1 MRVTINPKAKAAWP
15 ALSAESGWL
24 YARHEVPLKP
34 RKSFARG
41 RGLGAACA
49 LAAVLAL
56 GSAPARADAP
66 RTPPDEAPSPRTMSP
81 LFAAS
86 IWGLTQLVP
95 SPLLV
100 TGKEHVGGG
109 VRWQVTPLLYSF
121 GIAARPV
128 RAFFV
133 SPIARH
139 SGSLELHVS
148 PEWACCAPASSSSW
162 LVRAGLRLYLPLV
175 EHGEQLSWSLGGS
188 YYRAAGGGGA
198 AADLGLYTFSGVLG
212 LTVTVS
218 PWLSRRE
225 LITALN
231 IRYF

>member
-1 MRVTINPKAKAAWP
+1 
-15 ALSAESGWL
+15 
-24 YARHEVPLKP
+24 
-34 RKSFARG
+34 
-41 RGLGAACA
+41 
-49 LAAVLAL
+49 
-56 GSAPARADAP
+56 
-66 RTPPDEAPSPRTMSP
+66 MSP

-109 VRWQVTPLLYSF
+109 LRWQVTPLLYSF

-139 SGSLELHVS
+139 SGSVELHAS
-148 PEWACCAPASSSSW
+148 PEWACCAPADASSW
-162 LVRAGLRLYLPLV
+162 LVRAGLRLYLPLL
-175 EHGEQLSWSLGGS
+175 EHGEQLSWSLGGA

-198 AADLGLYTFSGVLG
+198 SADLGLYTFSGVLG